1 MKVESGLK
9 YWETHYLYSNLIE
22 QNPQSIWQLSLASQR
37 EADDHNLVFD
47 VWLHLAVHSAVSA
60 KCIKGLSKSVIPT
73 ES

>member
-9 YWETHYLYSNLIE
+9 YWETHSLYSNLIE
-22 QNPQSIWQLSLASQR
+22 QNPQSIWQLSLAFQR
-37 EADDHNLVFD
+37 EEDYHNLIFD
-47 VWLHLAVHSAVSA
+47 AELHLAVHSAVSA